1 MFVPS
6 KMNYKLQITCWKKNQ
21 IISTSY
27 ERVIRILK
35 NEKKNVKPVPVFRT
49 GTGFHKNGEPVTG
62 LYYQFRFRFQFG
74 SDSFPVLV
82 LTVLMLIPNITTS
95 ILTIFYFTSLMII

>member
-62 LYYQFRFRFQFG
+62 PITNSGSGSGSVRVRFRFRRF
-74 SDSFPVLV
+74 
-82 LTVLMLIPNITTS
+82 
-95 ILTIFYFTSLMII
+95 